1 LQSSLY
7 ILLEDNAL
15 EAQTDVQTY
24 LERGKQAL
32 AQGQGRDAAI
42 AYAHAAQ
49 IEPDNPMVHLGLA
62 EANLAL
68 GSYGVVYMACRKV
81 LELQPQGGVES
92 DMAKAL
98 LDLLDRRYERA
109 LQDLETVINEDP
121 GNAYAHAMRAYLL
134 RMSGQSYDAGLARAR
149 AARLSFGGHFDNSF
163 PPVEP
168 TVTPGYSVTPA
179 QPNITDQQ
187 NQNEQIAGGYTGARS
202 EQEPIPTWSQPNNM
216 QRQMVRTR
224 FWMSQHPRFV
234 TNILIG
240 INVAVYIILVILSL
254 TVGAGLGQ
262 LGGID
267 QNVII
272 NAGGQV
278 NILVAQGQVWRIFTA
293 MFLHFNLLHIG
304 LNMLSLFLIG
314 GVVEMV
320 FGKWRYLV
328 IYLGSGIV
336 GGIVTY
342 FVMPPET
349 LAAGASGAIF
359 GVFGA
364 LGVFYIMNRQ
374 ALGRYGAGAI
384 TNWLFWLGLNLVF
397 GFSQPGIGIWDHIGG
412 LVAGIIIAALL
423 MPRLRRR
430 AV

>member
-1 LQSSLY
+1 LQSWLY

-32 AQGQGRDAAI
+32 AQGQGREAAI

-68 GSYGVVYMACRKV
+68 GSYRVVYMACRKV
-81 LELQPQGGVES
+81 QELQPAGGVES
-92 DMAKAL
+92 TMAQAL
-98 LDLLDRRYERA
+98 LNVLDRRYERA
-109 LQDLETVINEDP
+109 LQDVEKVVSEDP
-121 GNAYAHAMRAYLL
+121 GNAYAHALRAYLL
-134 RMSGQSYDAGLARAR
+134 RLSGQDYDAGLARSR
-149 AARLSFGGHFDNSF
+149 AARLSYGGHFENAF

-168 TVTPGYSVTPA
+168 AYGAGYGAITPPNANATG
-179 QPNITDQQ
+179 QPNGQD
-187 NQNEQIAGGYTGARS
+187 AGVMDGPRV
-202 EQEPIPTWSQPNNM
+202 EREPVPTWSRPNNM
-216 QRQMVRTR
+216 QRQVIRTR
-224 FWMSQHPRFV
+224 FWMSQNPRFV
-234 TNILIG
+234 TNILVA
-240 INVAVYIILVILSL
+240 INVAIYVVLLVLSV
-254 TVGAGLGQ
+254 TVGAGLGP

-267 QNVII
+267 PNVIF

-278 NILVAQGQVWRIFTA
+278 NFLVQQGQVWRIFTA

-314 GVVEMV
+314 PAVEV
-320 FGKWRYLV
+320 FFGKWRYLL

-336 GGIVTY
+336 GGIVTL
-342 FVMPPET
+342 FVVPPNV
-349 LAAGASGAIF
+349 LSAGASGAIF
-359 GVFGA
+359 GIFGA
-364 LGVFYIMNRQ
+364 LGAFYIVNRQ
-374 ALGRYGAGAI
+374 ALGRFGAGAI

-412 LVAGIIIAALL
+412 LVAGMVLAFLL
-423 MPRLRRR
+423 MPRGRRR
-430 AV
+430 TL

>member
-1 LQSSLY
+1 M
-7 ILLEDNAL
+7 LLEDNAL

-81 LELQPQGGVES
+81 QELQPQGGIES
-92 DMAKAL
+92 NMAKAL

-134 RMSGQSYDAGLARAR
+134 RINGQSYDAGLARAR
-149 AARLSFGGHFDNSF
+149 AARLSFGGHFDNCF
-163 PPVEP
+163 PPVEAP
-168 TVTPGYSVTPA
+168 LTPGNGVTPA
-179 QPNITDQQ
+179 QPNVRDQPH
-187 NQNEQIAGGYTGARS
+187 QNEQIVDGHTGTRS
-202 EQEPIPTWSQPNNM
+202 EQEPIPTWSQPNTM

-224 FWMSQHPRFV
+224 FWMSQRPRFV
-234 TNILIG
+234 TYILIG
-240 INVAVYIILVILSL
+240 INVIVYIIMALLSRNFL
-254 TVGAGLGQ
+254 DDTQTRYFLLFYQDNPAIALNGLPEFY
-262 LGGID
+262 
-267 QNVII
+267 
-272 NAGGQV
+272 
-278 NILVAQGQVWRIFTA
+278 RIFTA
-293 MFLHFNLLHIG
+293 MFLHLSLIHIG
-304 LNMLSLFLIG
+304 LNMLTLFLIG

-320 FGKWRYLV
+320 YGKWRYLV
-328 IYLGSGIV
+328 IYLGSGIA
-336 GGIVTY
+336 GGIVFY
-342 FVMPPET
+342 FVQPDAF
-349 LAAGASGAIF
+349 AAGASGAIF

-397 GFSQPGIGIWDHIGG
+397 GFSVPGIGIWDHIGG
-412 LVAGIIIAALL
+412 LVAGMIIAALL